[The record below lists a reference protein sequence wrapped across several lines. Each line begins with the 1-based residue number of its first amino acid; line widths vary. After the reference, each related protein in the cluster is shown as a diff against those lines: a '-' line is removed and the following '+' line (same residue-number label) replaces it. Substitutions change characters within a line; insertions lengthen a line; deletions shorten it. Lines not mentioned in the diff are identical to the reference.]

1 MIESMLPDPRFVEV
15 KLNGAT
21 VFAHADA
28 TILDVCRSEGVDI
41 PTMCYLET
49 LSPFNSC
56 RLCVV
61 EVTGSRTLVPSCSR
75 VIDNGMEIT
84 TESERISLTRQTLYE
99 LYAST
104 VDLSLA
110 DVQTRGWMEK
120 YDVNPNRFG
129 EFESQREVKIQD
141 DLYIRDYDKCVMCYR
156 CVAACGP
163 DAQNTFAIDVA
174 GRGLSSTIS
183 TEFDIAL
190 PDSAC
195 VYCGNCIGVCPTGAL
210 LFKSEYD
217 MRAAGTWDQDRQTV
231 TTTVCSFCG
240 VGCNLELHVQD
251 NRVVKV
257 TSPMD
262 HDVTDGHLCIKGR
275 FGYGYLHSENP

>member
-1 MIESMLPDPRFVEV
+1 MIEVRLPDPGLVEV
-15 KLNGAT
+15 TLNGET
-21 VFAHADA
+21 VLTRPDA
-28 TILDVCRSEGVDI
+28 TILEVCRDKNIDI
-41 PTMCYLET
+41 PTMCFLET

-56 RLCVV
+56 RVCVV
-61 EVTGSRTLVPSCSR
+61 EVAGSRTLVPSCSR
-75 VIDNGMEIT
+75 TVDDGMDIT
-84 TESERISLTRQTLYE
+84 TESERIANTRRTLYE
-99 LYAST
+99 MYAST

-110 DVQTRGWMEK
+110 DEDTRRWMAR
-120 YDVNPNRFG
+120 YDVSPDRFG
-129 EFESQREVKIQD
+129 LYEPHREVKVQD

-174 GRGLSSTIS
+174 GRGLSATIS
-183 TEFDIAL
+183 TEFDVVL

-210 LFKSEYD
+210 MFKSEYD
-217 MRAAGTWDQDRQTV
+217 MREAGTWNEDRQTV
-231 TTTVCSFCG
+231 TTTICSFCG
-240 VGCNLELHVQD
+240 IGCNLDLHVQD

-257 TSPMD
+257 TSPID

-275 FGYGYLHSENP
+275 FGYEYLQSESE